1 MSSEIFGRYVNVVD
15 VEATCW
21 SGRPPA
27 GQSNEIIEI
36 GVCVLDTTEWRRVG
50 RHRILVRPRR
60 SSVSAFCTELTGLT
74 QAEVDAGAEFADAC
88 ARVRDELRGRSR
100 TWASWGE
107 YDRRQFERQCAP
119 GGAEYPFGRRHVNL
133 KQRFAEVFGLPKA
146 VGMSRALELAGLPLE
161 GRQHRGDDDAWN
173 IGALAV
179 EVARRGQSCDTEGS
193 SCPEGGARGVA
204 DPVEA

>member
-50 RHRILVRPRR
+50 RHRILVRP
-60 SSVSAFCTELTGLT
+60 
-74 QAEVDAGAEFADAC
+74 
-88 ARVRDELRGRSR
+88 
-100 TWASWGE
+100 
-107 YDRRQFERQCAP
+107 
-119 GGAEYPFGRRHVNL
+119 RRHVNL